1 MKTHKARYIIL
12 FLAGTILIWAIMHSN
27 PQWSLVER
35 LILPISFG
43 SVLMLW
49 SIVTTIQDR
58 KNAIRKKMNSI
69 KIGCDFHACVTFD
82 SVFFCNLSRILVDSG
97 SEFHIMTGSPI
108 TPKLIEELKG
118 YSMSWTHLFSIADY
132 YKNKPDV
139 EMWYDEQNR
148 PWVSDELW
156 NKAKGQYAAE
166 HGLDLVIDDSL
177 EYAKYFTTSF
187 AHCTI
192 VNKSGK
198 ERLQKAKMP
207 PRPIKKSF

>member
-1 MKTHKARYIIL
+1 MKSQKTRYLIL
-12 FLAGTILIWAIMHSN
+12 FLAGTILIWGIMHSD
-27 PQWSLVER
+27 PEWTLIER
-35 LILPISFG
+35 LILPILFG
-43 SVLMLW
+43 CAFMLYSV
-49 SIVTTIQDR
+49 VTSMQDKR
-58 KNAIRKKMNSI
+58 DDILKKMNSV

-82 SVFFCNLSRILVDSG
+82 SVFFGNLSRILVDSG

-108 TPKLIEELKG
+108 TPKLIQELKDYG
-118 YSMSWTHLFSIADY
+118 MTWTHLFSIADY

-156 NKAKGQYAAE
+156 NKAKGQYAAKQ
-166 HGLDLVIDDSL
+166 GLDLVIDDSL

-198 ERLQKAKMP
+198 ERQQKAKMP
-207 PRPIKKSF
+207 PRPIKKSS